1 MEEKKSIKISLST
14 VLLIIAILIIV
25 IMCFYIYIQ
34 KQNSTKKIENLES
47 DANNMKSTINSLQE
61 KLNNINNIISQSVSD
76 TSKSNTANT
85 SDTNNYNSSSEN
97 IQVDYTLNIE
107 DLKSI
112 DSNNNYELKNFFNK
126 YAGKKVN
133 ITGYVSNYGNDAVV
147 PTSTALATYI
157 NIGDKDT
164 YKDKIYAGGYTFN
177 KELIQK
183 INSLKIGQK
192 ITLIGTVVD
201 GTWPLDL
208 EIINISN

>member
-25 IMCFYIYIQ
+25 IMCFYIYIE

-61 KLNNINNIISQSVSD
+61 KLNNINNIISQNV
-76 TSKSNTANT
+76 SNTNKNNST
-85 SDTNNYNSSSEN
+85 NTNNSNNSSEP

-112 DSNNNYELKNFFNK
+112 DSNNNDELKNFFNK

-147 PTSTALATYI
+147 PTSTDLATYI